1 MEAANEKRW
10 SVTVSDL
17 QAWTYTGLPD
27 ARCVLETLLLLL
39 CVHQPNDAKRYDY
52 HLVYTSFPLAFSYIS
67 INSHRHWGCSS
78 VNVL

>member
-27 ARCVLETLLLLL
+27 ARYALETLFFFFFFPRTTVFLAGPHAVSVSVWNGGLTESIAS
-39 CVHQPNDAKRYDY
+39 VHY
-52 HLVYTSFPLAFSYIS
+52 L
-67 INSHRHWGCSS
+67 HR
-78 VNVL
+78 VPD